1 MVIDPSRLGIYVLD
15 VGQGD
20 CTFIVPPEGE
30 GDPILFDCADAPT
43 AERFIANHRI
53 NRLEAVV
60 ASHLDEDHVGGL
72 LPLLKAHFE
81 EGGEV
86 GTFFLSADRAVSR
99 RITKVLAA
107 LLNQAETWEKE
118 FAARGFVLAHPVRGN
133 AGALSIASG
142 PDWKVEILLPFQ
154 GTHNLAVSAAGA
166 APNLAS
172 AVLRVSRAGTSVLIG
187 GDAPLGSWERLDA
200 ANTRAAAI
208 RTPHHG
214 GNILQAGRRW
224 TTYGDLYQAVA
235 ADHALISVG
244 TTNGHNH
251 PQPPHV
257 QAARRTGACAVRC
270 TQLTPRCHVAVDAV
284 RGQALTQ
291 AGTVEY
297 PYRHLNPGGGPSN
310 ATRREVPCVGT
321 MSLAIDARGAIDIT
335 PDPADMRS
343 PHAALVDRLASP
355 LCR

>member
-118 FAARGFVLAHPVRGN
+118 FAARGFVRDRQELGQRQVQVGLPPGRVPRLGKAPHGYHEE
-133 AGALSIASG
+133 LSG
-142 PDWKVEILLPFQ
+142 
-154 GTHNLAVSAAGA
+154 
-166 APNLAS
+166 
-172 AVLRVSRAGTSVLIG
+172 
-187 GDAPLGSWERLDA
+187 
-200 ANTRAAAI
+200 
-208 RTPHHG
+208 
-214 GNILQAGRRW
+214 
-224 TTYGDLYQAVA
+224 
-235 ADHALISVG
+235 
-244 TTNGHNH
+244 
-251 PQPPHV
+251 
-257 QAARRTGACAVRC
+257 
-270 TQLTPRCHVAVDAV
+270 
-284 RGQALTQ
+284 
-291 AGTVEY
+291 
-297 PYRHLNPGGGPSN
+297 
-310 ATRREVPCVGT
+310 
-321 MSLAIDARGAIDIT
+321 
-335 PDPADMRS
+335 
-343 PHAALVDRLASP
+343 
-355 LCR
+355 